1 MVKQVIRNIGI
12 FGTGSWATALT
23 KVLTD
28 NKFFVNWYFPKKTI
42 ADKVKVSGKNP
53 NYLSNIKLDVR
64 QIQFY
69 NNANMLVKN
78 SDVLLFAI
86 PSAFF
91 LKTAKIDKTLLQDKI
106 LISAVKGIV
115 PKYHQTL
122 YEYFHYTLNL
132 PSKNIVIISGPSH
145 AEEVSLGKKTY
156 LSFSSTS
163 KLTAEKIS
171 KLFNTN
177 YIYAHYSNDVKGVEY
192 AAVLKNVYAI
202 GIGIAHGLNYG
213 DNFIAI
219 LLSRAAKEM
228 YWFLHALH
236 LNDRDFLSASYL
248 GDLVVTA
255 YSEYSRNRRLGNYVG
270 KLGNVD
276 DALKQMKMVA
286 EGYYNAKSIHLKNM
300 EIGVSLGF
308 AESVYKILF
317 HKKDPKSVYIELE
330 SLLN

>member
-1 MVKQVIRNIGI
+1 MVEKDLKNIGVI
-12 FGTGSWATALT
+12 GTGSWATALI

-28 NKFFVNWYFPKKTI
+28 NKHNINWYFPKSAI
-42 ADKVKVSGKNP
+42 AKQIMADGKNP
-53 NYLSNIKLDVR
+53 NYLSDSKLD
-64 QIQFY
+64 INYIKFY
-69 NNANMLVKN
+69 KNANEMAEH
-78 SDVLLFAI
+78 SDVILFAV

-91 LKTAKIDKTLLQDKI
+91 LKTAKIDQTLLQDKI

-115 PKYHQTL
+115 PQHHQTL
-122 YEYFHYTLNL
+122 YEYFHYTLDL

-145 AEEVSLGKKTY
+145 AEEVALGKKTY
-156 LSFSSTS
+156 LSFSSKS
-163 KLTAEKIS
+163 KITAEKVC
-171 KLFNTN
+171 KLFDTN
-177 YIYAHYSNDVKGVEY
+177 YIYSHYSNDVKGVEY

-202 GIGIAHGLNYG
+202 GIGIAYGLEYG

-270 KLGNVD
+270 QLGNVD
-276 DALKQMKMVA
+276 EALKKMKMVA
-286 EGYYNAKSIHLKNM
+286 EGYYNAKSIHLKSK
-300 EIGVSLGF
+300 EIDVSLGF

-317 HKKDPKSVYIELE
+317 QKKDPKTVFTELE